1 MYTSYDVRARV
12 LVPTGQGSPPTT
24 AWICDET
31 ESWLSHFFSHFS
43 GYHWDR
49 VFWIVTHPP
58 APAPGTHR
66 NRSGSKNDVDRPKGW
81 AEIFILEPKSAKQ
94 HLGHD
99 LAEIGRRGEGG
110 FEPATARNREP
121 RPRPLGH
128 GGFFPWGIVP
138 QGNHPL
144 GESPPGESFPRGIT
158 PLGNHPLGN
167 HPWGITPLGESPGSD
182 VERRDPARSDE
193 IRRSRGS
200 PPDPP

>member
-1 MYTSYDVRARV
+1 MNFQWGASLA
-12 LVPTGQGSPPTT
+12 
-24 AWICDET
+24 
-31 ESWLSHFFSHFS
+31 
-43 GYHWDR
+43 
-49 VFWIVTHPP
+49 HP
-58 APAPGTHR
+58 PAPGTHR
-66 NRSGSKNDVDRPKGW
+66 NRSGSKNDVDRPNGW

-128 GGFFPWGIVP
+128 GGSFPLGNRPPGESPPRGITPWGIIP
-138 QGNHPL
+138 QGNHPP
-144 GESPPGESFPRGIT
+144 GESPPGESFPR
-158 PLGNHPLGN
+158 
-167 HPWGITPLGESPGSD
+167 GITPLGESPGSD
-182 VERRDPARSDE
+182 VERRDPARSNE